1 MGGAG
6 LREEFLRLLRE
17 DEEFRYAVLGLL
29 GIDSVLRSLE
39 ELSRAVRDLQQV
51 VAEHTR
57 VLEEH
62 SKAIRGLQ
70 EAVAAHSKALE
81 EHSRAIRELQQ
92 AVAEHLKVLEHHSR
106 VLEEHAKAI
115 RELAAKVNALGTR
128 WGIVSEETFR
138 ESVKYLV
145 EDLVGAYRVER
156 WVWYDRDGFV
166 YGHPSWVEVDV
177 LVRDGEH
184 ILVEF
189 KASVDRADVGELYRI
204 GQLYERVVGVRPRLL
219 LVSPAIRRRAAEA
232 ARQAGVELRGEVLD
246 V

>member
-1 MGGAG
+1 M
-6 LREEFLRLLRE
+6 
-17 DEEFRYAVLGLL
+17 
-29 GIDSVLRSLE
+29 
-39 ELSRAVRDLQQV
+39 
-51 VAEHTR
+51 
-57 VLEEH
+57 
-62 SKAIRGLQ
+62 
-70 EAVAAHSKALE
+70 
-81 EHSRAIRELQQ
+81 
-92 AVAEHLKVLEHHSR
+92 
-106 VLEEHAKAI
+106 
-115 RELAAKVNALGTR
+115 
-128 WGIVSEETFR
+128 SEETFR